1 MDISMMGNNNSI
13 SSSLNETLHTNS
25 SMSMCTEPM
34 VSKKK
39 YKFKKK
45 TPSTVLECKGVKYTM
60 GSTSFLEHLNTCK
73 SCQKKKLEMD
83 IMTEV
88 QIEDINQRENFVE
101 TKQKKMNQNLDQT
114 IDTINIPREL
124 NSKEGLD
131 FSMCNDR
138 NNFNYGRGERESK
151 RNEEYQVDCSMMV
164 EENIN
169 RNKKLTNKRANKK
182 KLIISEEVSEGEN
195 ESDDSLDEYFE
206 NSKPKKKK
214 QKNEEK
220 SDDDDSDLDEYLV

>member
-88 QIEDINQRENFVE
+88 QIEDINQREKFVE
-101 TKQKKMNQNLDQT
+101 TKGKKMNQNLDQT

-164 EENIN
+164 EDIN

-182 KLIISEEVSEGEN
+182 KLIISE
-195 ESDDSLDEYFE
+195 
-206 NSKPKKKK
+206 
-214 QKNEEK
+214 
-220 SDDDDSDLDEYLV
+220 

>member
-1 MDISMMGNNNSI
+1 MDSSMMGNNSI
-13 SSSLNETLHTNS
+13 SSSVNETLHTNS

-34 VSKKK
+34 VPKKK

-45 TPSTVLECKGVKYTM
+45 TPSTVFECKGVKYSM
-60 GSTSFLEHLNTCK
+60 GSTSFLEHLNTCR

-83 IMTEV
+83 IMTEA
-88 QIEDINQRENFVE
+88 QIEDINQREKFVE
-101 TKQKKMNQNLDQT
+101 TKGKKTNQNLDQT
-114 IDTINIPREL
+114 IDTINIPKEL
-124 NSKEGLD
+124 NNKAGLD
-131 FSMCNDR
+131 FSMSVDR
-138 NNFNYGRGERESK
+138 NNVNYGRGERESK
-151 RNEEYQVDCSMMV
+151 RSEEYQVDCSMMV

-169 RNKKLTNKRANKK
+169 RNKKLSKNRANKK
-182 KLIISEEVSEGEN
+182 KAIISEEVSEGEN

-214 QKNEEK
+214 QKIEEK

>member
-1 MDISMMGNNNSI
+1 MDTSMMGNNNSI

-88 QIEDINQRENFVE
+88 QIEDINQREKFVE
-101 TKQKKMNQNLDQT
+101 TKRKKMNQNLDQ
-114 IDTINIPREL
+114 IIQICLVSIFYFLNVKHLEL
-124 NSKEGLD
+124 QS
-131 FSMCNDR
+131 
-138 NNFNYGRGERESK
+138 
-151 RNEEYQVDCSMMV
+151 
-164 EENIN
+164 
-169 RNKKLTNKRANKK
+169 A
-182 KLIISEEVSEGEN
+182 
-195 ESDDSLDEYFE
+195 
-206 NSKPKKKK
+206 
-214 QKNEEK
+214 
-220 SDDDDSDLDEYLV
+220 YLSPQLMD